1 MIGVV
6 GWLDVPVPT
15 VTYYG
20 WMAIVFMLLGVGL
33 FLGRRPYV
41 VVLVG
46 LVLLTVVIPIVFEA
60 ANAHSLGYVW
70 QGRYTLPL
78 AAGIPL
84 VAAGAVV
91 NGYLTDRMHRRVAT
105 VIPVVLV
112 IAEFAIFFQALRR
125 YTVGLRGTFLPF
137 GGKWHPPFGTVAIS
151 VAFIVLLVAFGVWL
165 RLIVGSFPS
174 RLSRFPVTEGEDP
187 LLVEGFFDPV
197 SAD

>member
-1 MIGVV
+1 
-6 GWLDVPVPT
+6 
-15 VTYYG
+15 
-20 WMAIVFMLLGVGL
+20 MLLGLGL

-46 LVLLTVVIPIVFEA
+46 LVVLTLVIPIVFEA
-60 ANAHSLGYVW
+60 ANAHNLGYVW

-91 NGYLTDRMHRRVAT
+91 NGYLTDRMHRRVAI

-151 VAFIVLLVAFGVWL
+151 VAFVVFLVAFGIWL

-174 RLSRFPVTEGEDP
+174 RLSRFEAHEGADP
-187 LLVEGFFDPV
+187 DPARVEGFFDPV
-197 SAD
+197 GVE

>member
-1 MIGVV
+1 
-6 GWLDVPVPT
+6 
-15 VTYYG
+15 
-20 WMAIVFMLLGVGL
+20 
-33 FLGRRPYV
+33 

-46 LVLLTVVIPIVFEA
+46 LLVLTVVIPIVFEA
-60 ANAHSLGYVW
+60 ANAHNLGYVW

-105 VIPVVLV
+105 VIPVILV

-125 YTVGLRGTFLPF
+125 YTVGLRGPFIPF
-137 GGKWHPPFGTVAIS
+137 GGKWHPPFGTVAIA

-174 RLSRFPVTEGEDP
+174 RLSQFSVTESGDP
-187 LLVEGFFDPV
+187 PLVEGFFDPV
-197 SAD
+197 SLD

>member
-1 MIGVV
+1 
-6 GWLDVPVPT
+6 
-15 VTYYG
+15 
-20 WMAIVFMLLGVGL
+20 
-33 FLGRRPYV
+33 

-46 LVLLTVVIPIVFEA
+46 LLLLTVVIPIVFEA
-60 ANAHSLGYVW
+60 ANAHNLGYVW

-105 VIPVVLV
+105 VIPVVLI

-125 YTVGLRGTFLPF
+125 YTVGLRGPFIPF

-151 VAFIVLLVAFGVWL
+151 VAFIVFLVAFGVWL
-165 RLIVGSFPS
+165 RLIVGTFPS
-174 RLSRFPVTEGEDP
+174 RLSQFPVTEGVAP
-187 LLVEGFFDPV
+187 PLVEGFFDPV
-197 SAD
+197 SVD